1 MAQTAAVR
9 PHGTAQRGHNDMG
22 QWQNESTVSD
32 GAPGD
37 ATHDQTQEL
46 KLSGCALMRY
56 HHLVSQSGAESFIF
70 ASKLAVTASE
80 TQTKGGGGGDNRQQR
95 YYTVFLTLKGQFT

>member
-80 TQTKGGGGGDNRQQR
+80 TQTKGGGEGGIIVSRDITQ
-95 YYTVFLTLKGQFT
+95 YFCL